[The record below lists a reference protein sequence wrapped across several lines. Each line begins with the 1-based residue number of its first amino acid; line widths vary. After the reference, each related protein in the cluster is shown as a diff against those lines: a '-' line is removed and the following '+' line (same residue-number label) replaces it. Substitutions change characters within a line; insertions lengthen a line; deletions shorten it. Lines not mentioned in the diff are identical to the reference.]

1 MKFDYLDCFWNEH
14 IFLGTVNVYKLPE
27 YCSESERSQSIFAKV
42 IAYYAGPNT
51 QVAAMTGQGIL
62 CVDCSV
68 HRSSTN
74 GEVEP
79 KMAPLAQKE
88 QRYLESVD
96 GFEAACRRTVTIADE
111 WISETKRLFE
121 ANDELKD

>member
-42 IAYYAGPNT
+42 IAYYA
-51 QVAAMTGQGIL
+51 GQGIL